1 MVNSLIVN
9 QACYDHPQAMQRNT
23 VILLLSLIVLLRP
36 AIAAPEPVRLILD
49 TDIGN
54 DVDDALALAMI
65 HALESRAEVQ
75 LLAVTITKD
84 NRYAAPFI
92 DVVNTFY
99 NRPDIPIGVVR
110 QGKTPADASMLT
122 VPVEER
128 DPNGHFIYPHRL
140 ESGSQA
146 PEAVALLTKILD
158 QQPDHSVTIAQ
169 IGFSTNLGRLIRSP
183 EGLELVRRKVNV
195 LCLMA
200 GAFSGP
206 GAKPEF
212 NVMTDPESA
221 RVLFDQWPTPMIF
234 SGFEV
239 GLKIT
244 YPFESIQKDFSYT
257 NHHPVVQAYR
267 LYVGK
272 PEDHPNWDSTAVLEA
287 IRPDRDY
294 FALSPPGHV
303 KLGPNNTTEFNPDP
317 SGNCRYLIVKPD
329 QIERVRA
336 LIAALV
342 SEPPQRAPAIMS
354 AQRVPF

>member
-1 MVNSLIVN
+1 M
-9 QACYDHPQAMQRNT
+9 
-23 VILLLSLIVLLRP
+23 
-36 AIAAPEPVRLILD
+36 RLILD

-54 DVDDALALAMI
+54 DVDDALALGMI

-84 NRYAAPFI
+84 NPYAAPFV

-99 NRPDIPIGVVR
+99 GRPDIPIGVVHH
-110 QGKTPADASMLT
+110 GKTPAAATMLT
-122 VPVEER
+122 VPVEAR
-128 DPNGHFIYPHRL
+128 DTAGHFLYPHRL
-140 ESGSQA
+140 ENGSQA
-146 PEAVALLTKILD
+146 PDAVSLLTKVLE

-169 IGFSTNLGRLIRSP
+169 IGFSTNLARLLQSP
-183 EGLELVRRKVNV
+183 GGLELARAKVKV

-206 GAKPEF
+206 NTKPEF

-221 RVLFDQWPTPMIF
+221 KVLFEKWPTPMIF
-234 SGFEV
+234 SGFEI

-244 YPFESIQKDFSYT
+244 YPYESIQKDFDWT
-257 NHHPVVQAYR
+257 NHDPIVDAYR

-287 IRPDRDY
+287 IRPDRGY
-294 FALSPPGHV
+294 FALSLPGRV
-303 KLGPNNTTEFNPDP
+303 TLGPDSTTRFTPDP
-317 SGNCRYLIVKPD
+317 SGNCRYLILKPD
-329 QIERVRA
+329 EVGDIRT
-336 LIAALV
+336 LISALV
-342 SEPPQRAPAIMS
+342 SQPPQRPPAVMS